1 MQIFELGLL
10 ISMPWKRKYL
20 RANSSPFM
28 NKAFSK
34 AVMDRARLRNKFL
47 KNISAENKM
56 TYNRQGNYC
65 VSLTRKSKR
74 HYYNNF
80 DNKNVTD
87 NKLFLNTVNPFS
99 LIRVLWDR
107 KSHLLKLKR
116 SLAAINPT
124 SKYLSPGRPKDV
136 PLQRPQE
143 VL

>member
-1 MQIFELGLL
+1 
-10 ISMPWKRKYL
+10 
-20 RANSSPFM
+20 M

-56 TYNRQGNYC
+56 TYNRQRNYC

-99 LIRVLWDR
+99 LIRVL
-107 KSHLLKLKR
+107 
-116 SLAAINPT
+116 
-124 SKYLSPGRPKDV
+124 
-136 PLQRPQE
+136 
-143 VL
+143 